1 MIISIKGSIVHK
13 SNNYII
19 LENQGIGYQIHFNDL
34 DKVRLGEETTLYIH
48 DYIREDRRDL
58 YGFTS
63 LDELHFFLKLLS
75 ISGVGP
81 KMAQHILALGIEN
94 LQKSIMEGSSALIEG
109 VSGVG
114 KKTAQK
120 IILELKGSIDKILE
134 EKNLNKDVVN
144 GLIGLGY
151 SRNEA
156 EDALR
161 QVASEVLGTEAQLKA
176 ALKLLGR

>member
-1 MIISIKGSIVHK
+1 MIISIKGIITYK
-13 SNNYII
+13 ANNFII
-19 LENQGIGYQIHFNDL
+19 LENQGIGYQIYFNDL
-34 DKVRLGEETTLYIH
+34 DKTRLGNEVTLYIH
-48 DYIREDRRDL
+48 DYVREDKRDF

-63 LDELHFFLKLLS
+63 LDELQFFLKLLA

-94 LQKSIMEGSSALIEG
+94 LQKSIIEGSSTLIEG

-134 EKNLNKDVVN
+134 NQGLSRDVIS
-144 GLIGLGY
+144 GLVGLGY
-151 SRNEA
+151 SRTEA

-161 QVASEVLGTEAQLKA
+161 NVAQEVTGTENQLKA
-176 ALKLLGR
+176 ALKLLGK